1 MLADASCDWK
11 VKDAAADTRCT
22 LLGKSG
28 TPSLPSDLQLAD
40 NSFSNGLFFPPSEG
54 DKLTPLASKQ
64 SALLFSHL
72 HQWGGGGQKV
82 VRMGGGSE
90 RHCKELEIHL
100 PHRAAL

>member
-40 NSFSNGLFFPPSEG
+40 NSFSNGLFFPPRLRETNS
-54 DKLTPLASKQ
+54 LLSPPNNRPFY
-64 SALLFSHL
+64 SAICTNGE
-72 HQWGGGGQKV
+72 GGGAE
-82 VRMGGGSE
+82 GSE
-90 RHCKELEIHL
+90 DGRGV
-100 PHRAAL
+100 